1 MTTFTTFTG
10 PEASQ
15 AKGRV
20 SDKRDASS
28 LAKVVPASVGHHAML
43 LEEECLPL
51 HLIEQ
56 LPEDPSAAAWREEG
70 WEMPAIGGT

>member
-1 MTTFTTFTG
+1 
-10 PEASQ
+10 
-15 AKGRV
+15 
-20 SDKRDASS
+20 
-28 LAKVVPASVGHHAML
+28 ML

-70 WEMPAIGGT
+70 WKMPAIGGTQQESCPQLPDASPPAQMGHGEKDECIAMGAPS